1 VAKPPKLGWYRQPI
15 QPASG
20 MELMSKIDQFTGG
33 ALAPD
38 ESKFEKPEVGP
49 FGGTAARAHFGRK
62 LQQIFAL
69 PSNGSEPENIRILLW
84 KIEAKFDNV
93 PGDG

>member
-1 VAKPPKLGWYRQPI
+1 
-15 QPASG
+15 
-20 MELMSKIDQFTGG
+20 MSKIDQFTGG

-49 FGGTAARAHFGRK
+49 FGETAARAHFGRK

-69 PSNGSEPENIRILLW
+69 PSNGSEPENILTLLR
-84 KIEAKFDNV
+84 KIEAKFDTPPV